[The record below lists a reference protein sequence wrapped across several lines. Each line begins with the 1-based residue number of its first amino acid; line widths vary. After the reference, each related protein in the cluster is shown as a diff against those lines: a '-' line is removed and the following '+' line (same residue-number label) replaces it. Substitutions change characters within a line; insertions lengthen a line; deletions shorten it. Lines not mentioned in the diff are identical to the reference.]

1 MGIIYLCYPQTLFFC
16 FPKDLLNQQGWTKE
30 KRLQTTDHR
39 PLTTDYR
46 LIWADYVV
54 LDLNRQW
61 FIIDRGCNRW
71 RGGQCYDP
79 AFSQEFLK
87 LVEETKRGYDL
98 IYEKDGFMILKR
110 R

>member
-1 MGIIYLCYPQTLFFC
+1 
-16 FPKDLLNQQGWTKE
+16 
-30 KRLQTTDHR
+30 
-39 PLTTDYR
+39 
-46 LIWADYVV
+46 V

-87 LVEETKRGYDL
+87 LVEETKRLYDL

-110 R
+110 K